1 MSSDV
6 RNTYEICMPRIEKK
20 KKKRFNVSC
29 DNSPCRRLPASRS
42 ASEKNICL
50 SNQPWF
56 PRDLNKIPSC
66 SNPPLLPVPIR
77 MKRDTGIP
85 RTLLAVLKSRNYS
98 QLYTTIF
105 LFLLV
110 CLFFARVFPRWRCA
124 GSSSREV
131 RRCKSS
137 FYQQVR
143 SVATNRSRETSS
155 VQERLSTEMDS
166 ANGLVAPSPNSIS
179 KKLYLHTHTLYIV
192 FFENIDERRDN
203 FDTRFDGCA

>member
-1 MSSDV
+1 MHASDW
-6 RNTYEICMPRIEKK
+6 KK
-20 KKKRFNVSC
+20 RKKQRERFNVWRN
-29 DNSPCRRLPASRS
+29 NSPPCRRPRFAIRQRK
-42 ASEKNICL
+42 KNICL

-66 SNPPLLPVPIR
+66 SNPSSPSVPIR
-77 MKRDTGIP
+77 INRDTGIP
-85 RTLLAVLKSRNYS
+85 RTLSSRFKISRNYS
-98 QLYTTIF
+98 AAIYDDIS
-105 LFLLV
+105 V
-110 CLFFARVFPRWRCA
+110 PSCLSVLRPGFSRWRCA

-155 VQERLSTEMDS
+155 VRERLSTEMDS

-179 KKLYLHTHTLYIV
+179 KKLYLHTHTHTLHCIFREY
-192 FFENIDERRDN
+192 RRPK
-203 FDTRFDGCA
+203 R